1 MIIKVSD
8 NIRLERKTLSL
19 FNVHK
24 STAHKF
30 NGLFKMT
37 FQILK
42 GCLLFI
48 LKRSG
53 RGDQIPLER
62 TSLRIY

>member
-19 FNVHK
+19 VNVHK

-37 FQILK
+37 SNFK
-42 GCLLFI
+42 GTFTVYNEFTV
-48 LKRSG
+48 G
-53 RGDQIPLER
+53 ER
-62 TSLRIY
+62 